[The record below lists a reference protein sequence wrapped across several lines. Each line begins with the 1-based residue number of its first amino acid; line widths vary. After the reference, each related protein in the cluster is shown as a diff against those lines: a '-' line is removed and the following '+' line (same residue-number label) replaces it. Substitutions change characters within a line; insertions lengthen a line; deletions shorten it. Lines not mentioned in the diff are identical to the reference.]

1 MYDLIEQKIE
11 ELKDLVNRIENFDG
25 VWVEIKEG
33 IPHAFYNDL
42 IINFDWGK
50 WEEGRAFFKNTDENK
65 YNSIDREYILK
76 LLTAIARNDRF
87 CEGAWGNLFKSGVA
101 LILYKKLYETYI

>member
-33 IPHAFYNDL
+33 IPHAFYNDLIIEAMKYLYDNDL

-87 CEGAWGNLFKSGVA
+87 CEGAWGNLFKS
-101 LILYKKLYETYI
+101 